1 MGRKVAIVKTH
12 AHQMLLKKQKML
24 GLFFGNLNP
33 VFVKISG
40 HALKAPHHIQSQIDG
55 IEFNVGNGM
64 KQDGPAFGGGQR
76 F

>member
-1 MGRKVAIVKTH
+1 
-12 AHQMLLKKQKML
+12 ML

-33 VFVKISG
+33 VFVKIFR
-40 HALKAPHHIQSQIDG
+40 HVLKAPHHIQSQIDG